1 MQMTLG
7 SKIQVL
13 RKEKGLSQEKLAT
26 EIGVSRQ
33 AVSKWELDESL
44 PDSSK
49 IVAISQ
55 LFDVSTDYLLGNE
68 MASKEE
74 TATIINLPKNHQ
86 FSFIERVIKEKGYM
100 AGYIFAGYAVAL
112 LIMTRFANYIFRSMI
127 EPPEGFGVTMADL
140 PFAMKAPLYVTNAL
154 SIVAILFVIGGFIFA
169 RYYKGR
175 NKEK

>member
-1 MQMTLG
+1 MTLG

-68 MASKEE
+68 LDSKENTTTSIE
-74 TATIINLPKNHQ
+74 LPNNHQ
-86 FSFIERVIKEKGYM
+86 FSFLERVIKEKGYV
-100 AGYIFAGYAVAL
+100 AGYLFSGYAVL
-112 LIMTRFANYIFRSMI
+112 LLLMSRFANYMFGRMM
-127 EPPEGFGVTMADL
+127 EPPEGFGVEMVDL
-140 PFAMKAPLYVTNAL
+140 PFAMKAPLYVTDAL
-154 SIVAILFVIGGFIFA
+154 SILAVLFIIGGLVFA
-169 RYYKGR
+169 WYFKGR
-175 NKEK
+175 NKNK